1 MALVDL
7 AIVARAP
14 SVTWL
19 SALPDALTYPGFA
32 IVITAFLS
40 YVRKVAAT
48 ADRNTELAAHA
59 MKVAEIERFR
69 LTVHDATGILQLLSS
84 TSTPSSQR
92 PALMR
97 QGTREARRL
106 RAYLAE
112 DYSAPLPSPQSLG
125 EVIQN
130 ATEGFNDLPLCL
142 CVELGSTVVLAPR
155 VALGVG
161 RALTTVLHN
170 ARRHAEAKT
179 VFVHAD
185 CLDGR
190 WELSVRDD
198 GIGFDPSTASFGF
211 GLGTQVIEA
220 LQRLEID
227 VTIDSAPGEG
237 TAVVMVGSA
246 S

>member
-1 MALVDL
+1 M
-7 AIVARAP
+7 
-14 SVTWL
+14 
-19 SALPDALTYPGFA
+19 
-32 IVITAFLS
+32 
-40 YVRKVAAT
+40 
-48 ADRNTELAAHA
+48 
-59 MKVAEIERFR
+59 
-69 LTVHDATGILQLLSS
+69 
-84 TSTPSSQR
+84 
-92 PALMR
+92 
-97 QGTREARRL
+97 
-106 RAYLAE
+106 
-112 DYSAPLPSPQSLG
+112 
-125 EVIQN
+125 
-130 ATEGFNDLPLCL
+130 
-142 CVELGSTVVLAPR
+142 VLAPR